1 MAKGKRIQ
9 LKPHLSIAKIG
20 KLRFWAG
27 IGLGV
32 FNAVI
37 FFLFINFLL
46 EFVEYYKICL
56 GYDTY
61 LDNLETIWFEKTLI
75 IAFTSVLGSNVML
88 RYWFQKPTH
97 YFQKTFR
104 HTTLRI
110 THYSLFI
117 HYLALFIGIGF
128 IHKIVLPNVFLKLG
142 IIEMYGW
149 IILIF
154 PIAMFF
160 SMWTEVYRYIKTQRW
175 MLYIFGILLATTTLF
190 SFVNIPMYSYSKS
203 AYKKTYAE
211 DFKYLD
217 KEIAHAQK
225 VYNITFDKKTI
236 ATLKLTRSEELKN
249 LLLELKNAFKS
260 DKKVSMKQIL
270 LEKIIIHNFKGY
282 YFEFY
287 YNNYSA
293 EPFHVYRQLKKVAPN
308 SQEAYE
314 LINILYEF
322 DELFK
327 YAYIEYDSNIHSRSE
342 ALKIFRFMNIFSD
355 QNFGQNHYYEIFT
368 QLNDMKHGLV
378 RSNVYNDHPFVIYLN
393 SDTTPPLIPLS
404 NYLFEYSKEF
414 PEFTENNN

>member
-1 MAKGKRIQ
+1 MGKDKRIQ
-9 LKPHLSIAKIG
+9 LKPHLSINNIG
-20 KLRFWAG
+20 KLRFWTG

-32 FNAVI
+32 LNAVI
-37 FFLFINFLL
+37 FFLFIYFLL
-46 EFVEYYKICL
+46 EFVEYYKISL
-56 GYDTY
+56 GYNTY
-61 LDNLETIWFEKTLI
+61 LDNSETIWFEKTLI
-75 IAFTSVLGSNVML
+75 IAFSSVLGSNIML

-128 IHKIVLPNVFLKLG
+128 IHKVVLPHMFLKLG

-149 IILIF
+149 IIFLF
-154 PIAMFF
+154 PIGMFF
-160 SMWTEVYRYIKTQRW
+160 SIWTEVSRYLKTQRW
-175 MLYIFGILLATTTLF
+175 MLSIFGILLVTTTLL
-190 SFVNIPMYSYSKS
+190 SLTNIPMYSYSKS
-203 AYKKTYAE
+203 TYKKAYVE
-211 DFKYLD
+211 DFKYLE
-217 KEIAHAQK
+217 KEISHAKKTYQ
-225 VYNITFDKKTI
+225 VTFDAKI
-236 ATLKLTRSEELKN
+236 VAVLKHTRSAELKN

-260 DKKVSMKQIL
+260 DAKVSMKQIL

-293 EPFHVYRQLKKVAPN
+293 QPFHVYRQLKKVAPN

-314 LINILYEF
+314 LINILQEF
-322 DELFK
+322 EELFK
-327 YAYIEYDSNIHSRSE
+327 YAYVTYDSNIHSNSE
-342 ALKIFRFMNIFSD
+342 ARKIFRFMNIFSD
-355 QNFGQNHYYEIFT
+355 QDFGQNHYYEIFT

-378 RSNVYNDHPFVIYLN
+378 RSNVYNHHPFVIYLN

-404 NYLFEYSKEF
+404 HYLSEYSKEF